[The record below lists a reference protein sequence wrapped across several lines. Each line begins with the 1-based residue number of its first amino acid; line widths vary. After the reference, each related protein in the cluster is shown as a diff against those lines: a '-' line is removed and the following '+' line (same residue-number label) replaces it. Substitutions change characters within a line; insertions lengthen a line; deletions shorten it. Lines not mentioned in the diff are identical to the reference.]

1 MQRSCNGELDYY
13 KNVKQTQASVEVTS
27 FEQMNNIRSF
37 GCYKI
42 GSNSQEIFQNIDDV
56 IHMTLTEK
64 GKKRLVH
71 TSYSLNELRDL
82 ESKLVL
88 ITGSNAENRA
98 EVDCFL
104 DVCFTITISVI

>member
-1 MQRSCNGELDYY
+1 
-13 KNVKQTQASVEVTS
+13 
-27 FEQMNNIRSF
+27 MNNIHSF

-42 GSNSQEIFQNIDDV
+42 GSNRPEIFQNIDDV
-56 IHMTLTEK
+56 IHMTLIEK

-98 EVDCFL
+98 EVDRFL
-104 DVCFTITISVI
+104 DV